1 MMLHFKKDEI
11 EIERPKKEDIAS
23 IEALFVT
30 VLKDNWEKNG
40 LRDLQEDLEDEI
52 RVKKEFIAKDFATNG
67 KEKFF
72 LIAKVAGQV
81 VGTIE
86 IGEAN
91 ETIKACSD
99 EMLSSLPEIG
109 TVFVL
114 PEYQGKGIGSKMLE
128 KMVQY
133 LRNES
138 YKGFCID
145 SGYKTAQVIWIHKY
159 GEPTFTLK
167 GHWGPD
173 LDHMVWQVLF

>member
-1 MMLHFKKDEI
+1 MKYSTKNEI
-11 EIERPKKEDIAS
+11 SIERPQKEDIAC

-40 LRDLQEDLEDEI
+40 LWDLQEDLEEEI
-52 RVKKEFIAKDFATNG
+52 KVKKEFLTLDFATKG
-67 KEKFF
+67 KSKYF

-86 IGEAN
+86 FGEAN
-91 ETIKACSD
+91 ETIKACGD
-99 EMLSSLPEIG
+99 ELLSSLPEIG
-109 TVFVL
+109 TVFVM
-114 PEYQGKGIGSKMLE
+114 PEYQGNGIGSKMIE
-128 KMVQY
+128 KMVQH
-133 LRNES
+133 LRTES

-167 GHWGPD
+167 DHWGPD